1 MVENSYRKP
10 LILDSLDDEE
20 RDFTMHA
27 GGAETCR
34 YKGKP

>member
-1 MVENSYRKP
+1 MVECDRKP
-10 LILDSLDDEE
+10 LTLDRLGDDEE

-27 GGAETCR
+27 GGAETYR